1 MSDQSTYRQELAS
14 AFLLGHASEAQVS
27 EFETL
32 FQQDAEFRA
41 MVGDMEQFLAP
52 LSTLTP
58 EAEPPEGL
66 LDEIM
71 MSIGEQPSAR
81 VAPATGEPAVRS
93 HQTTTAPQSARSAPQ
108 RPWQIATA
116 AAVAVAAVSLAFHA
130 MPGAEVQ
137 PGETQTAAREEL
149 LALMS
154 GEQTP
159 NVVVLLYDKSSNQ
172 ITGRLSNTNL
182 PENGVWELWLL
193 REGIDAPQS
202 LGLLQ
207 ELSDNGSINLSIAT
221 ELAAG
226 SDTLAISVEPEGGT
240 PDAGPTGPIVF
251 TGKVNTI

>member
-14 AFLLGHASEAQVS
+14 AFLLGHASDQQVT
-27 EFETL
+27 EFEEL
-32 FQQDAEFRA
+32 FQKDPEFRA

-71 MSIGEQPSAR
+71 ASIGEEPAPR
-81 VAPATGEPAVRS
+81 VAPAAVEAPVRS
-93 HQTTTAPQSARSAPQ
+93 HQRTPATHSARSAPQ

-116 AAVAVAAVSLAFHA
+116 AAVAVAAISLGFHA
-130 MPGAEVQ
+130 VPGAEVQ
-137 PGETQTAAREEL
+137 SAETQPTAREEL

-159 NVVVLLYDKSSNQ
+159 NVVVLLYDKSSNK
-172 ITGRLSNTNL
+172 ITGRLANTSL
-182 PENGVWELWLL
+182 PEDGVWELWLL

-207 ELSDNGSINLSIAT
+207 ELSESGSINLSIAT

-226 SDTLAISVEPEGGT
+226 SDTLAISVEPQGGS
-240 PDAGPTGPIVF
+240 PEAGPTGPIIF
-251 TGKVNTI
+251 TGKVNSI